1 MSVNKDI
8 YDPIHGF
15 ISISPLLQLFIDT
28 PEFQRLRDL
37 KQLGATYFVYPS
49 ATHTRFEHSI
59 GVSYL
64 AGSLLQN
71 LKKNQPELSINKNQI
86 DLIQLAGLLHDLGH
100 GPFSHLYDNYIIKEN
115 EPEHEERGIKIFKN
129 IVENNPII
137 KNRMNIDSI
146 KFVCDLINPPDEL
159 KNNWIYQIVCNKV
172 NDIDVDKI
180 DYILRDSYHIGLPL
194 QGEFSRLITMVK
206 VCNYEN
212 KKVLAWNKKL
222 QYEIFLLF
230 SSRFRL
236 HKQVYTHHTV
246 KSFEYLLIPII
257 KKLTK
262 KNIDFI
268 DFTDSVVL
276 SRLNLECKN
285 DLDQLSKRNI
295 PILIGE
301 KILSSKQSI
310 NDFIENNPQPDY
322 YDSNHELF
330 IFESLNIGLS
340 SSKNPLDNVYY
351 YNTDSENICFKLN
364 SSDFSFIIPENYK
377 EIVIRFYVKNREK
390 NKHIENGKFIWNNFV
405 KKLNIKTL
413 E

>member
-1 MSVNKDI
+1 MATNKDI

-15 ISISPLLQLFIDT
+15 ISVSPLLQLFIDT

-49 ATHTRFEHSI
+49 ATHTRFEHSL
-59 GVSYL
+59 GVCHL

-71 LKKNQPELSINKNQI
+71 LKKNQPELSITKNQI
-86 DLIQLAGLLHDLGH
+86 DLIQLAALLHDLGH
-100 GPFSHLYDNYIIKEN
+100 GPFSHLYDNYIIEKD

-129 IVENNPII
+129 IVESNPII
-137 KNRMNIDSI
+137 KNRINNDSI
-146 KFVCDLINPPDEL
+146 KFVCDLINPSKEL

-206 VCNYEN
+206 VCNYEDN
-212 KKVLAWNKKL
+212 KVLAWNKKL

-230 SSRFRL
+230 SSRYRL

-246 KSFEYLLIPII
+246 KSFEYLIIPII
-257 KKLTK
+257 QKLTK

-268 DFTDSVVL
+268 DFTDAVVL

-285 DLDQLSKRNI
+285 DLEQLSKRNI
-295 PILIGE
+295 PILVGE
-301 KILSSKQSI
+301 KILTSKESI
-310 NDFIENNPQPDY
+310 DDFIENNPIPDY
-322 YDSNHELF
+322 YDYNSDLF
-330 IFESLNIGLS
+330 IYESLKIGLS
-340 SSKNPLDNVYY
+340 NSKNPLDNVYY
-351 YNTDSENICFKLN
+351 YSKDSEKECFKLE
-364 SSDFSFIIPENYK
+364 SKDFSFIIPENYK
-377 EIVIRFYVKNREK
+377 EIIIRFYVKNRNK
-390 NKHIENGKFIWNNFV
+390 TKHIEKAKIIWNYFV
-405 KKLNIKTL
+405 KRLNITNL

>member
-1 MSVNKDI
+1 MSQSKDI

-15 ISISPLLQLFIDT
+15 INISPLLQLFIDT

-59 GVSYL
+59 GVCYL
-64 AGSLLQN
+64 AGSLLEN

-86 DLIQLAGLLHDLGH
+86 DLIKLAALLHDLGH
-100 GPFSHLYDNYIIKEN
+100 GPFSHLYDDYIINKN

-129 IVENNPII
+129 IIESNPKI
-137 KNRMNIDSI
+137 KNRINNDSI
-146 KFVCDLINPPDEL
+146 KFVCDLINPPEDL
-159 KNNWIYQIVCNKV
+159 KNNWMYQIVCNKI

-194 QGEFSRLITMVK
+194 QGEFSRLISMVR
-206 VCNYEN
+206 VCNYED

-230 SSRFRL
+230 SSRYRL

-246 KSFEYLLIPII
+246 KSFEYLIIPII
-257 KKLTK
+257 KKLMS

-268 DFTDSVVL
+268 DFTDAVVL
-276 SRLNLECKN
+276 SRLNLECKK
-285 DLDQLSKRNI
+285 DLDELSKRNI

-301 KILSSKQSI
+301 KTLCNKDCII
-310 NDFIENNPQPDY
+310 DFIENNPKPDY
-322 YDSNHELF
+322 YDNDSDLY
-330 IFESLNIGLS
+330 IFECLKLGLS
-340 SSKNPLDNVYY
+340 GSKNPLNNVYY
-351 YNTDSENICFKLN
+351 YDKNSENKCFKLN
-364 SSDFSFIIPENYK
+364 SNEFSFIIPDNYE
-377 EIVIRFYVKNREK
+377 EIIIRFYAKNRNK
-390 NKHIENGKFIWNNFV
+390 NKQIKAGNIIWNNYI
-405 KKLNIKTL
+405 KRLNIKSL

>member
-1 MSVNKDI
+1 MSANKEI

-49 ATHTRFEHSI
+49 ATHSRFEHSI
-59 GVSYL
+59 GVCYL

-71 LKKNQPELSINKNQI
+71 LKKNQPELSITKNQI
-86 DLIQLAGLLHDLGH
+86 DLIQLAALLHDLGH
-100 GPFSHLYDNYIIKEN
+100 GPFSHLYDNYIKKDDEH
-115 EPEHEERGIKIFKN
+115 EHEERGINIFKD
-129 IVENNPII
+129 IVENNAII
-137 KNRMNIDSI
+137 KNRMNNDSI
-146 KFVCDLINPPDEL
+146 HFVCDLINPTEKL
-159 KNNWIYQIVCNKV
+159 KDNWIYQIVCNKI

-194 QGEFSRLITMVK
+194 QGEFSRLISMVK

-222 QYEIFLLF
+222 QYEIFMLF
-230 SSRFRL
+230 SSRYRL

-246 KSFEYLLIPII
+246 KSFEYLIIPII
-257 KKLTK
+257 EKLTK

-268 DFTDSVVL
+268 DFTDAVVL
-276 SRLNLECKN
+276 SRLNLDCKN
-285 DLDQLSKRNI
+285 DLEQLSKRNI

-301 KILSSKQSI
+301 KILSCKESI
-310 NDFIENNPQPDY
+310 NNFIENKPIPDY
-322 YDSNHELF
+322 KGTNPDIF
-330 IFESLNIGLS
+330 IYESLQIGLS

-351 YNTDSENICFKLN
+351 YSKDSEDVCFKLKSN
-364 SSDFSFIIPENYK
+364 NFSFIIPENYK
-377 EIVIRFYVKNREK
+377 EIVIRLYVKNRK
-390 NKHIENGKFIWNNFV
+390 KMNHIEIAKFIWEEFV
-405 KKLNIKTL
+405 KRLD
-413 E
+413 

>member
-1 MSVNKDI
+1 MSVNKKI

-49 ATHTRFEHSI
+49 ATHSRFEHSI
-59 GVSYL
+59 GVCYL

-71 LKKNQPELSINKNQI
+71 LKKNQPELSITKNQI
-86 DLIQLAGLLHDLGH
+86 DLIQLAALLHDLGH
-100 GPFSHLYDNYIIKEN
+100 GPFSHLYDNYIKKED
-115 EPEHEERGIKIFKN
+115 EPEHEERGINIFKD
-129 IVENNPII
+129 IVQNNAVI
-137 KNRMNIDSI
+137 KNRMNNDSI
-146 KFVCDLINPPDEL
+146 HFVCNLINPPEKL
-159 KNNWIYQIVCNKV
+159 KDNWIYQIVCNKI

-194 QGEFSRLITMVK
+194 QGEFSRLISMVK
-206 VCNYEN
+206 VCNYED

-222 QYEIFLLF
+222 QYEIFMLF
-230 SSRFRL
+230 SSRYRL

-246 KSFEYLLIPII
+246 KSFEYLIIPII
-257 KKLTK
+257 EKLTK

-268 DFTDSVVL
+268 DFTDAVVL

-285 DLDQLSKRNI
+285 DLEQLSKRNI

-301 KILSSKQSI
+301 KILSSKESI
-310 NDFIENNPQPDY
+310 DNFIENKPIPDY
-322 YDSNHELF
+322 KDTNPDIF
-330 IFESLNIGLS
+330 IYESLQIGLS

-351 YNTDSENICFKLN
+351 YSKDSEDICFKLN
-364 SSDFSFIIPENYK
+364 SNNFSFIIPENYK
-377 EIVIRFYVKNREK
+377 EIIIRLYVKNRK
-390 NKHIENGKFIWNNFV
+390 KIKHIEIAKFIWEEFV
-405 KKLNIKTL
+405 KRL

>member
-1 MSVNKDI
+1 MATNKDI

-15 ISISPLLQLFIDT
+15 ISVSPLLQLFIDT

-49 ATHTRFEHSI
+49 ATHTRFEHSL
-59 GVSYL
+59 GVCHL

-71 LKKNQPELSINKNQI
+71 LKKNQPELSITKNQI
-86 DLIQLAGLLHDLGH
+86 DLIQLAALLHDLGH
-100 GPFSHLYDNYIIKEN
+100 GPFSHLYDNYIIEKD

-129 IVENNPII
+129 IVESNPII
-137 KNRMNIDSI
+137 KNRINNDSI
-146 KFVCDLINPPDEL
+146 KFVCDLINPSEEL

-206 VCNYEN
+206 VCNYEDN
-212 KKVLAWNKKL
+212 KVLAWNKKL

-230 SSRFRL
+230 SSRYRL

-246 KSFEYLLIPII
+246 KSFEYLIIPII
-257 KKLTK
+257 QKLTK

-268 DFTDSVVL
+268 DFTDAVVL

-285 DLDQLSKRNI
+285 DLEQLSKRNI
-295 PILIGE
+295 PILVGE
-301 KILSSKQSI
+301 KILTSKESI
-310 NDFIENNPQPDY
+310 DDFIENNPIPDY
-322 YDSNHELF
+322 YDYNSDLF
-330 IFESLNIGLS
+330 IYESLKIGLS
-340 SSKNPLDNVYY
+340 NSKNPLDNVYY
-351 YNTDSENICFKLN
+351 YSKDSEKECFKLE
-364 SSDFSFIIPENYK
+364 SKDFSFIIPENYK
-377 EIVIRFYVKNREK
+377 EIIIRFYVKNRNK
-390 NKHIENGKFIWNNFV
+390 TKHIEKAKIIWNDFV
-405 KKLNIKTL
+405 KRLNITNL